1 MQLISLMKEIAMNDE
16 LEISELGDAKQEIK
30 GPPGGLPVELGT
42 EMMYRPE

>member
-1 MQLISLMKEIAMNDE
+1 MNDE
-16 LEISELGDAKQEIK
+16 LEFDMELEFAELGDAKQEIK